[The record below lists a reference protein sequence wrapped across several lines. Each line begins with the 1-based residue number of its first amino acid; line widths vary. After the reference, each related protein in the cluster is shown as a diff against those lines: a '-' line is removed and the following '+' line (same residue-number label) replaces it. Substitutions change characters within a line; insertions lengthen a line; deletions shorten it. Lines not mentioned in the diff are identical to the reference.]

1 MLRLWCRIELGWN
14 NNRIISLYLIN
25 RNVRSI
31 CLSFLWVLSFVFCPL
46 LSYGRVINIRSQSDF
61 DRLPEQL
68 ISAIKTDGT
77 DCDILVNFF
86 PGVYVSK
93 EGQVLLGWMQAP
105 NKIIR
110 MVGNNTVII
119 PEGEVYHTG
128 DKYRGIFS
136 YDNSLMCANKDIPI
150 WTTCYEA
157 IGLVE
162 VLNTNTKECRLKA
175 EEGISILPDCT
186 SAFILIPEWCQTG
199 VYKITDIKDGY
210 IYFIADNLQISYNNG
225 YVVNDDYNYG
235 GKSIRYKLCNIS
247 KNDDLF
253 RIENGKVCL
262 PEGIKIVREGR
273 ISNYITIQSSSFKSI
288 EISGIEFRGNK
299 YVDSRPAIFVCD
311 TKCESISIRDCKFI
325 GMHGT
330 VISIESTDN
339 VNVTNNKFTDCH
351 YYGVYSDNRCKGT
364 IISSNTF
371 TNMGKRMTCSFCITC
386 KGEDYYVANN
396 KLSNFGYGGIGIG
409 VWHGHKQYRPS
420 KGVVENN
427 ELFYTEDYLT
437 DVLDK
442 CIMDGG
448 AIYLWTKNDGA
459 IIRNNYIHDIS
470 GVMDNRGIFCDD
482 GARNYVIEHNVI
494 TNIYNSYCID
504 SRRVARLETQIGPT
518 NVNNIIRDN
527 IINGEIRFV
536 GREGTDNE
544 CEYGTNYYLVNKSGD
559 MPLRNVENTIVS
571 GEEVKLTY
579 TGTKKSRVGL
589 DSKSYARL
597 KKSPVWKHV
606 KRRVVRKNK

>member
-1 MLRLWCRIELGWN
+1 MRNSLIVVVFFLMYFPINTYGK
-14 NNRIISLYLIN
+14 II
-25 RNVRSI
+25 NVRTQ
-31 CLSFLWVLSFVFCPL
+31 
-46 LSYGRVINIRSQSDF
+46 RDF
-61 DRLPEQL
+61 DCLPEQL
-68 ISAIKTDGT
+68 ASVIKAGGT
-77 DCDILVNFF
+77 DNNILVKFSSGIF
-86 PGVYVSK
+86 VSK
-93 EGQVLLGWMQAP
+93 ERQILLGWMQAP
-105 NKIIR
+105 NKRIR
-110 MVGNNTVII
+110 IVGENTVII
-119 PEGEVYHTG
+119 PDGEVYQHG
-128 DKYRGIFS
+128 DKYHSLFS
-136 YDNSLMCANKDIPI
+136 YDNSLMCENKDVPI
-150 WTTCYEA
+150 WTTCHEA
-157 IGLVE
+157 VGLVE
-162 VLNTNTKECRLKA
+162 VLNSKTKECRLKPKEA
-175 EEGISILPDCT
+175 LPFQSDY
-186 SAFILIPEWCQTG
+186 SNAYILIPEWCQTG
-199 VYKITDIKDGY
+199 VYKITGIKGGY
-210 IYFIADNLQISYNNG
+210 IYFTADNLQISYNNG

-235 GKSIRYKLCNIS
+235 GKNIRYKLCNIC

-262 PEGIKIVREGR
+262 PEEIKIVREGR

-311 TKCESISIRDCKFI
+311 TKCESITIRDCKFI

-437 DVLDK
+437 DVSDK

-518 NVNNIIRDN
+518 NVNNVIRDN
-527 IINGEIRFV
+527 IINGKIRFV

-544 CEYGTNYYLVNKSGD
+544 CEYGTNYYLVSKGGD

-571 GEEVKLTY
+571 GEDIKLIY
-579 TGTKKSRVGL
+579 TGTKKGRVGL
-589 DSKSYARL
+589 DSKSYTRL
-597 KKSPVWKHV
+597 KKTPVWKYV
-606 KRRVVRKNK
+606 KRRVARKNK